1 MRCPVT
7 AARRSLAAAGLLAA
21 CTATASGNGTVPP
34 EYLAPQWRIVAID
47 GQPFSAR
54 GTIDFSEPGRA
65 FGEAPCN
72 RWTGSYEGPLP
83 AFVLKG
89 VAVTR
94 MACPDMKEE
103 ARFLEALSA
112 MTEARTEGILGLKLT
127 GPDGRSMDFVRPM
140 N

>member
-1 MRCPVT
+1 MSAP
-7 AARRSLAAAGLLAA
+7 RRSLAAAALLAA
-21 CTATASGNGTVPP
+21 CTATASGNGTVPS

-47 GQPFSAR
+47 GQPFAAR

-65 FGEAPCN
+65 SGEAPCN

-89 VAVTR
+89 VAATR
-94 MACPDMKEE
+94 MACPDLKEE
-103 ARFLEALSA
+103 ARFLQALSA
-112 MTEARTEGILGLKLT
+112 MTEARTEGILRLKLT
-127 GPDGRSMDFVRPM
+127 GPDGRSMEFVRPL